1 MSFLLHRDGC
11 ACCER
16 RMPKKGLFL
25 GHDSREGRANKRVP
39 KSRRKQKGDFFVP
52 FAKKE
57 AGLAVTQFL
66 PPPFLFF
73 LFFFPP
79 TQLSNKLTRGK
90 TCVWRR
96 SSFLFPER
104 VRKSVGLESP
114 FSSPLVLLLLL
125 LLQTS
130 NKLRLRSPIKRKED
144 HQGVAAAAAGGR
156 KEEDAEFT
164 RVQSPEGRM
173 EEKSELG
180 EEFID

>member
-1 MSFLLHRDGC
+1 
-11 ACCER
+11 
-16 RMPKKGLFL
+16 MPKKGLFL

-39 KSRRKQKGDFFVP
+39 KSRRKQKSDFLSLSP
-52 FAKKE
+52 KKE
-57 AGLAVTQFL
+57 RGWLSHSFFPL
-66 PPPFLFF
+66 LFF
-73 LFFFPP
+73 SSFFFPP

>member
-1 MSFLLHRDGC
+1 MDALAAKEECPKRDSSWVTTQGRGEQTNESPNHEESRRAIFLSLS
-11 ACCER
+11 
-16 RMPKKGLFL
+16 PKKERGWLSHSFFPLLLF
-25 GHDSREGRANKRVP
+25 S
-39 KSRRKQKGDFFVP
+39 S
-52 FAKKE
+52 
-57 AGLAVTQFL
+57 
-66 PPPFLFF
+66 
-73 LFFFPP
+73 FFFPP
-79 TQLSNKLTRGK
+79 TQLSNKLTQGK

-114 FSSPLVLLLLL
+114 FSSPPVLLLLL

-156 KEEDAEFT
+156 KEEEAEFT